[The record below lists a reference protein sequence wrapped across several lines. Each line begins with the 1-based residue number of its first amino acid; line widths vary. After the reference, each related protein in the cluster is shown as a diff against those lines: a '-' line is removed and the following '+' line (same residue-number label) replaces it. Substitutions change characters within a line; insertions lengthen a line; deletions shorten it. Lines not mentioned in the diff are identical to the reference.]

1 MSESAPTPR
10 RERVIVGMSGGVDS
24 SVSALLLLQQGYQ
37 VEGLFMKNWDEDDG
51 TEYCTARE
59 DLADAQAVC
68 DRIGIKLHTANFAAE
83 YWDNVFE
90 HFLAEYKAG
99 RTPNPDILCN
109 REIKFKA
116 FLDYAL
122 MLGADLIATGHYV
135 RRRDRDG
142 RTELLKGLDPNKD
155 QSYFLHAVGGEQI
168 ARSLFPVGELEKPEV
183 RAIAEKHGLATA
195 KKKDSTGICFIG
207 ERRFTDF
214 LKQYLPAQPGDI
226 ETTEGKVIGRHSGLM
241 YHTIGQRQGLGIGG
255 LKEAG
260 DDPWYVLGKDLQRN
274 VLLVGQGN
282 DHPLLFSRA
291 CWPRESTGSTRSN
304 WSGRAACGPRCA
316 TGRATR
322 LRPGENRRR
331 LPRGVRRTAAR
342 SDPGAIGGVLR
353 RRRLPR
359 RRRDRNGGS
368 LGFRRTPVSDP
379 RQQLIAL
386 GAVFESAAL
395 VDKLARTGQISE
407 APLGC
412 MLGSLLARNP
422 ASTLDVYGGDSLN
435 LRDGFKALAS
445 ALERKPGSLQR
456 EPLRYALAMLT
467 LERQLDKRGDML
479 DLIGQRLDQV
489 EQQVQHFGLVHE
501 NVIASF
507 ASIYQDTLSTF
518 RQRIQVHG
526 DMRHLQVSSNAARIR
541 ALLLAGIRSARLW
554 RQLGGS
560 RWQMVFSR
568 RRLLNELYPLLRG

>member
-1 MSESAPTPR
+1 M
-10 RERVIVGMSGGVDS
+10 
-24 SVSALLLLQQGYQ
+24 
-37 VEGLFMKNWDEDDG
+37 
-51 TEYCTARE
+51 
-59 DLADAQAVC
+59 
-68 DRIGIKLHTANFAAE
+68 
-83 YWDNVFE
+83 
-90 HFLAEYKAG
+90 
-99 RTPNPDILCN
+99 
-109 REIKFKA
+109 
-116 FLDYAL
+116 
-122 MLGADLIATGHYV
+122 
-135 RRRDRDG
+135 
-142 RTELLKGLDPNKD
+142 
-155 QSYFLHAVGGEQI
+155 
-168 ARSLFPVGELEKPEV
+168 
-183 RAIAEKHGLATA
+183 
-195 KKKDSTGICFIG
+195 
-207 ERRFTDF
+207 
-214 LKQYLPAQPGDI
+214 
-226 ETTEGKVIGRHSGLM
+226 
-241 YHTIGQRQGLGIGG
+241 
-255 LKEAG
+255 
-260 DDPWYVLGKDLQRN
+260 
-274 VLLVGQGN
+274 
-282 DHPLLFSRA
+282 
-291 CWPRESTGSTRSN
+291 
-304 WSGRAACGPRCA
+304 
-316 TGRATR
+316 
-322 LRPGENRRR
+322 
-331 LPRGVRRTAAR
+331 
-342 SDPGAIGGVLR
+342 
-353 RRRLPR
+353 
-359 RRRDRNGGS
+359 
-368 LGFRRTPVSDP
+368 GFRRTPVSDP

-395 VDKLARTGQISE
+395 VDKLARTGQINE

-467 LERQLDKRGDML
+467 LEGQLDKRGDML